1 MSKRSFFERLTGA
14 TNVEGTEFPAT
25 DFGSQD
31 QDMYYQDN
39 EVNIHKIQHSEDQDL
54 SENDESQEEDLEGEL
69 AVDVYDL
76 GSVMVIKAMTAGV
89 KKEDLE
95 IHITRDQVAI
105 RGSRHDADAPGED
118 HFIHQELYWGAF
130 SRVVSLP
137 AEIDIDHA
145 KAQEAYGVLTITLP
159 KSDTTRMSQL
169 RVK

>member
-14 TNVEGTEFPAT
+14 TNVEGTEFST
-25 DFGSQD
+25 NDFDSQH

-39 EVNIHKIQHSEDQDL
+39 NEVGFNKNPHTQDQNISDNEM
-54 SENDESQEEDLEGEL
+54 QEEDLEGEL

-89 KKEDLE
+89 RKEDLE

-105 RGSRHDADAPGED
+105 RGSRHDADAPGEN
-118 HFIHQELYWGAF
+118 HYMHQELYWGAF

-137 AEIDIDHA
+137 TEVDIDHA
-145 KAQEAYGVLTITLP
+145 KATEAYGGSYHYP
-159 KSDTTRMSQL
+159 AK
-169 RVK
+169 K